1 MTLRI
6 SVLQI
11 ILLNIK
17 DMCKSRAPPLQ
28 STLNGEIMDLI
39 VMKSGAYRTLM
50 EKIDAIEQ
58 YVRTERARKPA
69 GDDIW
74 LDNDA
79 VCAWLKISRRTLQRY
94 RSTGTLAYSLIGH
107 KTYYKAVEI
116 NRLLEQKRVRR
127 DGMAEVPAKD

>member
-1 MTLRI
+1 
-6 SVLQI
+6 
-11 ILLNIK
+11 
-17 DMCKSRAPPLQ
+17 
-28 STLNGEIMDLI
+28 MDLI

-127 DGMAEVPAKD
+127 DGMAEVPAKE